1 MHNWMRRKSPEL
13 NNFSTSQSLARTLS
27 WWHLIALGV
36 GGVVGTGIYTL
47 VGVGANLAGPA
58 VILSFVVAGAICA
71 CAALAYAEVAGMIPA
86 SGSAYTY
93 SYVALGEIIAWVVGW
108 SLILEYSL
116 VVSAVAVGW
125 SGYVTGFLTGIG
137 MPLPPAL
144 AAGPYAGGLINL
156 PAIVIIGLVAG
167 LLAAGTRESAT
178 INAVLV
184 VIKIV
189 ALILFIVVAVPHF
202 HLGAFHPFMPYGFS
216 GHDSLGNPRGVMAA
230 AAIIFFAFY
239 GFDAISTAS
248 EEAKRPERDIPIG
261 IVGSLLICTLIYVG
275 VAAVA
280 VGSMPFTEYARSAEP
295 LALILRKLGSG
306 LAAVV
311 IGAAAIIALPTVI
324 LAFLFG
330 QSRIFFVMA
339 RDGLFPSSL
348 AKVSARTGTPVRIT
362 LVTAAIVAVLAGLV
376 PLAQIAALA
385 NAGTLLAFVAVSVC
399 MLVLRR
405 RAPDQRRPFRVP
417 AGTLVGLI
425 AIFGCLYLFSS
436 LPSHTQL
443 FFLAWNTVGLGI
455 YLAVARRIPA
465 R

>member
-13 NNFSTSQSLARTLS
+13 DDFSGSQSLARTLS

-93 SYVALGEIIAWVVGW
+93 SHVALGEIIAWVVGW

-125 SGYVTGFLTGIG
+125 SGYVTGFLTGVG
-137 MPLPPAL
+137 MPLPAAL

-184 VIKIV
+184 VIKIL
-189 ALILFIVVAVPHF
+189 ALVLFIVVAVPHF
-202 HLGAFHPFMPYGFS
+202 HLTAFHPFMPYGFS

-230 AAIIFFAFY
+230 AAII
-239 GFDAISTAS
+239 
-248 EEAKRPERDIPIG
+248 
-261 IVGSLLICTLIYVG
+261 
-275 VAAVA
+275 
-280 VGSMPFTEYARSAEP
+280 
-295 LALILRKLGSG
+295 
-306 LAAVV
+306 
-311 IGAAAIIALPTVI
+311 
-324 LAFLFG
+324 
-330 QSRIFFVMA
+330 
-339 RDGLFPSSL
+339 
-348 AKVSARTGTPVRIT
+348 
-362 LVTAAIVAVLAGLV
+362 
-376 PLAQIAALA
+376 
-385 NAGTLLAFVAVSVC
+385 
-399 MLVLRR
+399 
-405 RAPDQRRPFRVP
+405 
-417 AGTLVGLI
+417 
-425 AIFGCLYLFSS
+425 
-436 LPSHTQL
+436 
-443 FFLAWNTVGLGI
+443 
-455 YLAVARRIPA
+455 
-465 R
+465 